1 LCIGY
6 SMCNGGRCY
15 LLTFLGTDVAD
26 GTDFGLNRKGTKG
39 AKFFGF
45 FRIGVKPIRK
55 RQRLGGVAAN
65 SDCLPFCEP

>member
-1 LCIGY
+1 
-6 SMCNGGRCY
+6 MCNGGRCY

-45 FRIGVKPIRK
+45 FRIGAPVKYVT
-55 RQRLGGVAAN
+55 LVTA
-65 SDCLPFCEP
+65 